1 MHPDMMRQLAADH
14 IRELTSQAGDA
25 RRTHEGAA
33 PGGGSAAG
41 SPVAVNP
48 AVRAATRV
56 PPGIRDP
63 GPLGRER
70 PGGKLPAMNAVTAV
84 GSVSVISTGPVR
96 IHPERDHI
104 QLPGMNW
111 HQVSLEQTADP
122 ALAPLAETLD
132 LMGDGSLM
140 LLPTPGHSAD
150 SVSLLVCRADR
161 PALLLT
167 GDLTYGAELMC
178 GGQFPGVGRRR
189 ELAASTRKVLGL
201 ARRHPGLVMLPAHDP
216 TARPAAARERARR
229 VEGPGGQWCRSC
241 TGRR

>member
-1 MHPDMMRQLAADH
+1 
-14 IRELTSQAGDA
+14 
-25 RRTHEGAA
+25 
-33 PGGGSAAG
+33 
-41 SPVAVNP
+41 
-48 AVRAATRV
+48 
-56 PPGIRDP
+56 
-63 GPLGRER
+63 
-70 PGGKLPAMNAVTAV
+70 MNAVTAV

-189 ELAASTRKVLGL
+189 ELAASTRKVLAL

-216 TARPAAARERARR
+216 TAARR
-229 VEGPGGQWCRSC
+229 LLESEPGGSRVPVAGGAGCAR
-241 TGRR
+241 GALELGLPARRHFGALRRLPEIPPPRHLRVTPGPPVPP